1 MEEKKAAVIGYP
13 IKHSLSPIIHNYWL
27 KENKIAGE
35 YSKIEVKP
43 QELEKFI
50 LTLPQKKLTG
60 INITIPHKEEA
71 YKILQEQAEISE
83 LATTLEAINTIYVKN
98 NKIYA
103 DNTDYY
109 GFKKGLIENLP
120 NLNLATKEVLVIGA
134 GGAAK
139 AIIFGLIKDNVKKIT
154 IINRTKKKAEIL
166 AKKSKKT
173 LIIDNLDNIE
183 HKITHADIVIN
194 TTSCGLNNQN
204 QLKIEHSKIKGKKI
218 FYDIVYKPLNT
229 KFLVDAKNNGHQI
242 IAGINML
249 IYQAQPA
256 FKYFFG
262 QTPKITEKQIKFF
275 EEQAEK
281 Y

>member
-1 MEEKKAAVIGYP
+1 MEENKAAVIGYP
-13 IKHSLSPIIHNYWL
+13 IAHSLSPIIHNYWL
-27 KENKIAGE
+27 KEHKILGE
-35 YSKIEVKP
+35 YSKISVKP
-43 QELEKFI
+43 QDLEKFI

-71 YKILQEQAEISE
+71 YKILQEKAIISE
-83 LATTLEAINTIYVKN
+83 LATSLEAINTIYVKN

-109 GFKKGLIENLP
+109 GFKSGLLENLP
-120 NLNLATKEVLVIGA
+120 NIDLATKEILVIGA

-139 AIIFGLIKDNVKKIT
+139 AIIFGLIKDKVRKIT
-154 IINRTKKKAEIL
+154 VINRTKEKAEIL
-166 AKKSKKT
+166 AKKSEKQ
-173 LIIDNLDNIE
+173 IITDNLDNIE

-194 TTSCGLNNQN
+194 TTSCGLNNLN
-204 QLKIEHSKIKGKKI
+204 HLKIDHSKIRGKKI

-229 KFLVDAKNNGHQI
+229 KFLIDAKKNGHQI

-256 FKYFFG
+256 FECFFG
-262 QTPKITEKQIKFF
+262 INPKITEKQIKFL
-275 EEQAEK
+275 EEQAQK